1 MLIGYARVSTEDQTL
16 EVQRQALR
24 AAGCERVYEEK
35 VSGAFRA
42 RPELDRM
49 LEHVR
54 GGDVV
59 TITRLDRL
67 ARSTR
72 DLLEIAEH
80 LKDMQ
85 VGLRSL
91 HEPWADTTSP
101 SGVMI
106 LTVFAGIATF
116 ERELIK
122 ERTGAGRALAK
133 AKGVKFGR
141 PRSAITAEQWAHYG
155 PKLRSGEL
163 SVPQVAV
170 LLKCNRATVYRRLAE
185 DDANRVVER
194 RP

>member
-24 AAGCERVYEEK
+24 AAGCERIYEEK
-35 VSGAFRA
+35 ISGAFRA

-49 LEHVR
+49 FEHLR
-54 GGDVV
+54 AGDVV

-72 DLLEIAEH
+72 DLLELAER
-80 LKDMQ
+80 LKALN

-91 HEPWADTTSP
+91 QEPWADTTSP

-163 SVPQVAV
+163 SIPQAAV

-185 DDANRVVER
+185 DDANRLVER